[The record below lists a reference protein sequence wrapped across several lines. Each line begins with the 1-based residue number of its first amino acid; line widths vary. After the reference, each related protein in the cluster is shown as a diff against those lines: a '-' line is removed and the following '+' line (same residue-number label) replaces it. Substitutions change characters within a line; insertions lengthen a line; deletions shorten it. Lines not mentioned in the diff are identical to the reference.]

1 MKNLK
6 KSASILYTM
15 FNIFFFLAL
24 FAFGAAI
31 IASALFFI
39 LDVPADTMQIGILEF
54 SLNGEAI
61 DTQSLELRLVMLA
74 EMLTIALSSA
84 FAALVCKKLKGIM
97 HPIKNGSPFIE
108 TIGADVRKLGNIILV
123 FGLCS
128 TVAQIGLTAAFA
140 FFIGKYEYI
149 FQNEYILSCK
159 ITSTS
164 DFGWIAAGLVVY
176 LLAYVFEYGMQLQ
189 RLSDETL

>member
-24 FAFGAAI
+24 FVLCAAI

-54 SLNGEAI
+54 SLNGEAL
-61 DTQSLELRLVMLA
+61 DTKSLELKLIMLA
-74 EMLTIALSSA
+74 EMINIALTAA
-84 FAALVCKKLKGIM
+84 FAALICKKLKGIM
-97 HPIKNGSPFIE
+97 RPIKNGEPFIE
-108 TIGADVRKLGNIILV
+108 TIGKDVRKLGNIILI

-128 TVAQIGLTAAFA
+128 TVAQIALTAAFA
-140 FFIGKYEYI
+140 LFIGKYGHI
-149 FQNEYILSCK
+149 FQNDYILSCR
-159 ITSTS
+159 IMLTS
-164 DFGWIAAGLVVY
+164 DFGWIAAALVVY
-176 LLAYVFEYGMQLQ
+176 LLAYVFEYGIQLQ
-189 RLSDETL
+189 KLSDETL